1 MVKAIISNDC
11 QLFID
16 LGGLEWEDI
25 NIEVGEMKLTPIG
38 LAISYG
44 YKIMVQL
51 MINNERFLFGS
62 VDVLDRTVYHLC
74 AQYDRLEI
82 MDMLYILK
90 GQVIQS
96 TVDKRGDTPLHIA
109 CKYAREHIV
118 RYILENA
125 ME

>member
-25 NIEVGEMKLTPIG
+25 NIELGEMKLTPIA

-51 MINNERFLFGS
+51 IINNERFLFG
-62 VDVLDRTVYHLC
+62 
-74 AQYDRLEI
+74 
-82 MDMLYILK
+82 
-90 GQVIQS
+90 
-96 TVDKRGDTPLHIA
+96 
-109 CKYAREHIV
+109 
-118 RYILENA
+118 
-125 ME
+125 